1 MIKNKVFTVEINTLS
16 KRIVKIIPAL
26 GRPIVINNKENK
38 VSTYYILMGL
48 F

>member
-26 GRPIVINNKENK
+26 GRPIVINNKENNK
-38 VSTYYILMGL
+38 GKSRNDIE
-48 F
+48 